1 MEREKMDVIKKRH
14 YENSK
19 RLVAKEIARQ
29 WRVYMT
35 KKEHFLNVE
44 LRKDVTAFKIEVDWS
59 CTFTRKSYYT
69 IISFVLHERYP
80 YARELAKETENFL
93 KEALEEGTRMFLTL
107 ENDRNIKEVKVSD
120 KEEGD
125 EEVYYFNLTIIK

>member
-1 MEREKMDVIKKRH
+1 
-14 YENSK
+14 
-19 RLVAKEIARQ
+19 
-29 WRVYMT
+29 MT